1 MHVRQFSLEPLE
13 PPVAAVVEHDGQDDR
28 AQEDYDEDAYQ
39 RTAVVAAASSS
50 DRPGRDGRA
59 ARPAAATRRGQIALG
74 AVESGPADAAE
85 GGVADK
91 VVVSALAGAVAVLA
105 PVSLGAEFLASGS
118 RVSGSALAA
127 AVDRVAGGVVVAV
140 ALVRAIRTEGA

>member
-1 MHVRQFSLEPLE
+1 VHVRQFSLEPLE

-39 RTAVVAAASSS
+39 RTAVVAAASS